1 MLGIA
6 SNKIADSNYDTS
18 TEVVED
24 APSAIAAIITD
35 DGYEVVYEQDADTKQ
50 SLASMTKVLTV
61 LTALDYIEDWKT
73 ETVKFKYTE
82 EDRKSTN
89 YLYMYDEFTFED
101 AFYNMMLPS
110 SNATARVVA
119 RTIGEMNS
127 KS

>member
-89 YLYMYDEFTFED
+89 YLYMYDEFTFGD